1 MYRILS
7 FLSIAVILVLILI
20 IFTMNRKLLYIKAVL
35 DDILSGNKSRR
46 LMLNNNVK
54 IISDI
59 VNNINGLVDNM
70 CEIENEKLKKT
81 DMMAR
86 MISNISHDF
95 KTPLTSMI
103 GYVELIKQSENL
115 NEEELREYL
124 DIVHNKACY
133 LNSTLENF
141 FYLSRL
147 EASDEKF
154 NIEKINLTDVLQEQI
169 VFFYNDFQKLQIT
182 PIIEIPED
190 YFYVLADRIS
200 VNRILNNLLS
210 NSLKYGRDGD
220 KVGVSVREDK
230 DYFYIEVWDN
240 GKGIADKDLKLI
252 FERLYTV
259 DDSRNAKLNGTGIGL
274 SIVKQLVKINN
285 GTISVESVPFE
296 RTSFVVSLP
305 KWKQKLAILNKQ

>member
-1 MYRILS
+1 MYRILF

-20 IFTMNRKLLYIKAVL
+20 IFTMNRRLLYIKAVL

-54 IISDI
+54 IIVDI
-59 VNNINGLVDNM
+59 VNDINGLVDNM

-103 GYVELIKQSENL
+103 GYVELIKQSESL

-133 LNSTLENF
+133 LSSTLENF

-169 VFFYNDFQKLQIT
+169 VFFYNDFQKLRIT

-210 NSLKYGRDGD
+210 NCLKYGSDGG
-220 KVGVSVREDK
+220 KVGVSAREDK
-230 DYFYIEVWDN
+230 DNVYIEVWDK
-240 GKGIADKDLKLI
+240 GKGIADRDLKLI

-259 DDSRNAKLNGTGIGL
+259 DDSRSAKLNGTGIGL
-274 SIVKQLVKINN
+274 SIVKQLVKSNN

-305 KWKQKLAILNKQ
+305 KWKEN